1 MARDA
6 ANDARLAAEARA
18 AAEAL
23 TPAAIAAKTAEQV
36 AAGVKSTDPNARIG
50 DETASEANAR
60 ITQGYKDQPKPE
72 LTQEGEAAG
81 ATLEFVRTAA
91 GGVGTYKEIYP
102 IGTPIPEQRTTA
114 YGNVYD
120 VQGNLISGSGLKTP
134 LVPGETPSD
143 VVVKNAP
150 PITKLE
156 DLSPAQRRVIEANAG
171 NELIPVKRDANG
183 VITEYRKMDAQEYLT
198 SLGGLTRA
206 GYSGKAV
213 AEGGGMSD
221 EQYFGLLKSGGVE
234 AINKFMEDKVR
245 AGETAKLL
253 ARYKSQ
259 GMSDA
264 DAQKA
269 VDAAWAEM
277 SASYARGYEIDESGN
292 QIPMYGS
299 AGSGFFGTPST
310 AFKSAFGS
318 PSLTGNTLTGAGGA
332 GGALAS
338 DVFRNTLALFFGP
351 AEMSKPW
358 VNQLYKT
365 VSSFYKSGS
374 TAEEAFN
381 MAVLESE
388 NKPEMA
394 DFVKRFKGI
403 YALQK
408 MKQAGKAVT
417 VPTVAEYFATESKMG
432 DILKASN
439 LGDLANEDFLGDVL
453 SKGVSA
459 TEFGNRI
466 TAIFDRIDT
475 APDVVRKTIGRFFP
489 TLDRTQLA
497 KALALGDKGAKQL
510 EQELAGYEVLAGAG
524 AQQLEAST
532 ALPGG
537 VTLEQAQQI
546 AKAGGTF
553 ASTLPQF
560 GQIARARETEQKLA
574 EISGVQSIGVS
585 GLTDAVIGKSAK
597 ELKALEDLTMQEE
610 ARFAGKAGTAG
621 SRALASQSRANRL
634 I

>member
-36 AAGVKSTDPNARIG
+36 AAGVKSTDRAARLEG
-50 DETASEANAR
+50 ETASEANAR
-60 ITQGYKDQPKPE
+60 ITQGYKDQARPE
-72 LTQEGEAAG
+72 LTQEGAAAG
-81 ATLEFVRTAA
+81 ATLEFVRTGA

-102 IGTPIPEQRTTA
+102 IGTPVPTERTTA

-120 VQGNLISGSGLKTP
+120 AQGNLISGSGLKSP
-134 LVPGETPSD
+134 LVSD
-143 VVVKNAP
+143 A
-150 PITKLE
+150 TR
-156 DLSPAQRRVIEANAG
+156 LS
-171 NELIPVKRDANG
+171 
-183 VITEYRKMDAQEYLT
+183 
-198 SLGGLTRA
+198 
-206 GYSGKAV
+206 V
-213 AEGGGMSD
+213 AERNT
-221 EQYFGLLKSGGVE
+221 
-234 AINKFMEDKVR
+234 AAADKIR
-245 AGETAKLL
+245 AEETAKLL
-253 ARYKSQ
+253 ARYKAQ

-264 DAQKA
+264 EAKKA
-269 VDAAWAEM
+269 VDDFWAEAA
-277 SASYARGYEIDESGN
+277 ASDRRGYEIDENGN
-292 QIPMYGS
+292 KIPLYGS
-299 AGSGFFGTPST
+299 SGSNFLGTPSA
-310 AFKSAFGS
+310 AFTSAFGS